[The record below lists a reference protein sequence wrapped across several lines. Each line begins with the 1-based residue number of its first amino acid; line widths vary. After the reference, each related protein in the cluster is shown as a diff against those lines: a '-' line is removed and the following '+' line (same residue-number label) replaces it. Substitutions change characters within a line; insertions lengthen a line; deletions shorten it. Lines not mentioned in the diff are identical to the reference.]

1 MNFLKILD
9 CTLRDGGYINN
20 WDFGEQVIK
29 NIIAQL
35 VRADIDVVEV
45 GFLRNCEYAPNKSLF
60 NSVSEI
66 KKVLPKKTRNTKFA
80 AMALHNMYD
89 ISKLEDNDG
98 TIDYIRVTFHDYDIN
113 EGLAFCEK
121 VKEKGYKL
129 FINPINLMGY
139 DDLSFLELLK
149 RINALKPY
157 AFSIVDTFGSM
168 TKNDL
173 VRFYSLCENN
183 LDKDIVLGLH
193 LHENMAMSYSLAQT
207 FLEIK
212 KYERRC
218 VIDASLNGMGRV
230 PGNLCIE
237 LIVDYLNRNYGYQYD
252 IDSILDAI
260 QEYVLP
266 IKKNDPWGY
275 KTEYFLSAKYNLH
288 RNYAEYLQKCGRLT
302 TKAIIQL
309 LRQVDVSTKAAYDET
324 YIHEL

>member
-1 MNFLKILD
+1 M
-9 CTLRDGGYINN
+9 
-20 WDFGEQVIK
+20 
-29 NIIAQL
+29 
-35 VRADIDVVEV
+35 
-45 GFLRNCEYAPNKSLF
+45 LF
-60 NSVSEI
+60 RS

-230 PGNLCIE
+230 PGNL
-237 LIVDYLNRNYGYQYD
+237 
-252 IDSILDAI
+252 
-260 QEYVLP
+260 
-266 IKKNDPWGY
+266 
-275 KTEYFLSAKYNLH
+275 
-288 RNYAEYLQKCGRLT
+288 
-302 TKAIIQL
+302 
-309 LRQVDVSTKAAYDET
+309 
-324 YIHEL
+324 